1 MKHAAD
7 AILQA
12 GLAAYLDGIEPA
24 RDPLLAEM
32 EAYARDRRQPISD
45 PEVAS
50 FLAVTTRIAAPRTI
64 VEVGTNIGY
73 GAIVLA
79 RAAGPN
85 AKLVTIENDP
95 QTATVARG
103 FIERAGLAGQI
114 EVRQDDALAAL
125 AVLTD
130 EIDLVYIDCVK
141 EHYPAYLDLVL
152 PKLSARG
159 VIVAD
164 NVLWRGLVA
173 AAPDEVPAK
182 ELGRVQALR
191 TFNHAIVSDTRLRGV
206 ILPLGDG
213 VAYAVRV

>member
-1 MKHAAD
+1 MKDAAD
-7 AILQA
+7 AILKPAQ
-12 GLAAYLDGIEPA
+12 AAYLEALEPP
-24 RDPLLAEM
+24 RDPLLVEM
-32 EAYARDRRQPISD
+32 EEYARTNRQPISD

-50 FLAVTTRIAAPRTI
+50 FLAVTARARAPKRI

-79 RAAGPN
+79 RAAGED
-85 AKLVTIENDP
+85 ARVVTIENDP
-95 QTATVARG
+95 STCETARG
-103 FIERAGLAGQI
+103 FIARAGLSDRI
-114 EVRQDDALAAL
+114 EVRQADALAAL
-125 AVLTD
+125 ATLEG

-159 VIVAD
+159 VVLAD

-173 AAPDEVPAK
+173 PEDGPPAS
-182 ELGRVQALR
+182 EMGRVQALR
-191 TFNHAIVSDTRLRGV
+191 TFNHAIVSDSRLRGV

-213 VAYAVRV
+213 LAYAVRI

>member
-1 MKHAAD
+1 MKDASD
-7 AILQA
+7 AILRHEQ
-12 GLAAYLDGIEPA
+12 AAYLEGIEPA

-32 EAYARDRRQPISD
+32 ETWAKDHGQPISD

-50 FLAVTTRIAAPRTI
+50 FLAVTARLSGARSI

-79 RAAGPN
+79 RAAGPD
-85 AKLVTIENDP
+85 ARVVTIENDAE
-95 QTATVARG
+95 TVGVARG
-103 FIERAGLAGQI
+103 FIARAGLSSRI
-114 EVRQDDALAAL
+114 EVRQADALAEL

-130 EIDLVYIDCVK
+130 PIDLVYVDCVK

-152 PKLSARG
+152 PKLSERG

-164 NVLWRGLVA
+164 NVLWKGLVA
-173 AAPDEVPAK
+173 AADVPAH
-182 ELGRVQALR
+182 EVGRVQALR
-191 TFNHAIVSDTRLRGV
+191 TFNHAIVTDSRLRGV
-206 ILPLGDG
+206 VLPLGDG

>member
-1 MKHAAD
+1 MKNAAD
-7 AILQA
+7 AIVRPEQA
-12 GLAAYLDGIEPA
+12 TYLEGLEPA
-24 RDPLLAEM
+24 RDALLSEM
-32 EAYARDRRQPISD
+32 EAYARSRRQPISD

-50 FLAVTTRIAAPRTI
+50 FLAVTARLAAPRTV

-79 RAAGPN
+79 RAAGP
-85 AKLVTIENDP
+85 AARVITIENDAE
-95 QTATVARG
+95 TADIARA
-103 FIERAGLAGQI
+103 FIARAGLTTQI
-114 EVRQDDALAAL
+114 DVRRDDALAAL

-130 EIDLVYIDCVK
+130 EIDFVYIDCVK

-152 PKLSARG
+152 PKLSPRG

-173 AAPDEVPAK
+173 GGDVPPN

-191 TFNHAIVSDTRLRGV
+191 TFNHSIVSEPRLRGV
-206 ILPLGDG
+206 VLPLGDG

>member
-1 MKHAAD
+1 VKVSSD
-7 AILQA
+7 KILKLEQ
-12 GLAAYLDGIEPA
+12 AAYLDGIESP

-32 EAYARDRRQPISD
+32 EAYAKERKQPISD

-50 FLAVTTRIAAPRTI
+50 FLAVTARLSGARTI

-79 RAAGPN
+79 RAAGPE
-85 AKLVTIENDP
+85 ARVLTIENDAE
-95 QTATVARG
+95 TAAIARG
-103 FIERAGLAGQI
+103 FIERAGLSSQI
-114 EVRQDDALAAL
+114 EVRQADALAAL

-159 VIVAD
+159 VIIAD
-164 NVLWRGLVA
+164 NVLWMGLVA
-173 AAPDEVPAK
+173 AADVPAN
-182 ELGRVQALR
+182 EVGRVQALR
-191 TFNHAIVSDTRLRGV
+191 TFNHAIVSDARVRGV

>member
-1 MKHAAD
+1 MKDAAD
-7 AILQA
+7 AILKPTQ
-12 GLAAYLDGIEPA
+12 AAYLEGIEPA

-32 EAYARDRRQPISD
+32 EKYARENRQPISD

-50 FLAVTTRIAAPRTI
+50 FLAVTTRASGAKRI

-79 RAAGPN
+79 RAAGDD
-85 AKLVTIENDP
+85 ARVVTIENDR
-95 QTATVARG
+95 AMCDVARG
-103 FIERAGLAGQI
+103 FIARAGLEARI
-114 EVRQDDALAAL
+114 EVRQADALAAL
-125 AVLTD
+125 ATLEG
-130 EIDLVYIDCVK
+130 EIDLAYIDCVK
-141 EHYPAYLDLVL
+141 EHYPAYLDLIL

-164 NVLWRGLVA
+164 NVLWKGLVA
-173 AAPDEVPAK
+173 PEGDAPASEI
-182 ELGRVQALR
+182 GRVQALR
-191 TFNHAIVSDTRLRGV
+191 TFNHAIVSESRLRGV